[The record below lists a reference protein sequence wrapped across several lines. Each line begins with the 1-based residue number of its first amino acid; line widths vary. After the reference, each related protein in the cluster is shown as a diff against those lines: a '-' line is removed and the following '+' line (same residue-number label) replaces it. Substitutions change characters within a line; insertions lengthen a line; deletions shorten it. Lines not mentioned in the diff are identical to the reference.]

1 MTIAK
6 ENNEMGQTGVKNL
19 LMVLYDLCVCCEG
32 LEVTASCTSGG
43 LARPGMLWHKAS
55 TTFVWFLNLEK
66 IKKIKILKVKTVA
79 GGECNDCIT
88 NKVLLGK
95 STVITEWEW
104 FRTLNKYSY
113 AKKALMLLW
122 FYKKKMDDSFH

>member
-6 ENNEMGQTGVKNL
+6 ENNEMGQTGVKKL

-43 LARPGMLWHKAS
+43 LARPGMLWHRAS
-55 TTFVWFLNLEK
+55 TTFVWFVNLEK
-66 IKKIKILKVKTVA
+66 IKNLNTQSQNSGRYLKH
-79 GGECNDCIT
+79 GCNDCIT

-95 STVITEWEW
+95 S
-104 FRTLNKYSY
+104 LNEND
-113 AKKALMLLW
+113 LGL
-122 FYKKKMDDSFH
+122 